1 MKKNEASLSLMKFV
15 DESPSMYHAIANLAK
30 MLKEAGFVELSGHD
44 AFKLKVGGKYFTT
57 INGSAIIAWKM
68 GKKIENGF
76 RIIGSHSDSPTF
88 KIKPSPDITVQ
99 NHYVKLNTECYGGAI
114 VSTWFD
120 RPLSVAGRLT
130 IKGKDVLNP
139 EVHLV
144 NIDKNFLIIPNIAIH
159 MNREVNEGYSYNKQ
173 KDTLP
178 LMAIVEGKIPDKKS
192 SFMSILAKEM
202 GLKVEDIL
210 SFDLYLYDRTPG
222 AFVGANKEFFSL
234 PKIDNLGMAHPSIR
248 TLISSGDEDFSQVA
262 CVFDNEEI
270 GSLTRAG
277 AGSPFL
283 SDTLKRIVIAGM
295 KAQNINEP
303 FFEVFQRVLHSS
315 FMISAD
321 QAHALHPNYTEKN
334 DITNFPLMNK
344 GPVIKNSASMS
355 YMSDAVSASIF
366 KEVCRRADVPFQ
378 TFVNRSD
385 MRGGSTIGPITMGN
399 LNIRCVDIGNP
410 ILSMHSIRELGG
422 TLDQEYIEKAFAS
435 FYRA

>member
-1 MKKNEASLSLMKFV
+1 MKKNEAATSLMKFV
-15 DESPSMYHAIANLAK
+15 DESPSMYHAIANLAN
-30 MLKEAGFVELSGHD
+30 MLKEAGYMELSGGD
-44 AFKLKVGGKYFTT
+44 VFKLKKGGKYFTT
-57 INGSAIIAWKM
+57 TNGSAIIAWKM
-68 GKKIENGF
+68 GKKIETGF

-99 NHYVKLNTECYGGAI
+99 NHYVKLNTEMYGGAI

-130 IKGKDVLNP
+130 TKGKDVLNP

-144 NIDKNFLIIPNIAIH
+144 NIDKNFLIIPNLAIH
-159 MNREVNEGYSYNKQ
+159 MNRDVNEGYSYNKQ

-178 LMAIVEGKIPDKKS
+178 LMAIVDGKVPDSKT
-192 SFMSILAKEM
+192 SFMNILAKEM
-202 GLKVEDIL
+202 GVSAEDIL
-210 SFDLYLYDRTPG
+210 SFDLYLYDRMPG

-234 PKIDNLGMAHPSIR
+234 PKIDNLGMAHPSIKA
-248 TLISSGDEDFSQVA
+248 LISSGDEDFTQVA

-270 GSLTRAG
+270 GSSTRAG

-283 SDTLKRIVIAGM
+283 SDTLKRIVIAGTQIE
-295 KAQNINEP
+295 KIEEP

-344 GPVIKNSASMS
+344 GPVIKVSASMS
-355 YMSDAVSASIF
+355 YMSDAISASVF
-366 KEVCRRADVPFQ
+366 KEVCKRANVPFQ

-410 ILSMHSIRELGG
+410 ILSMHSVRELGG
-422 TLDQEYIEKAFAS
+422 SLDQEYIERAFTS
-435 FYRA
+435 FYKA

>member
-1 MKKNEASLSLMKFV
+1 MKKNEAATSLMKFV
-15 DESPSMYHAIANLAK
+15 DESPSMYHAIANLAN
-30 MLKEAGFVELSGHD
+30 MLKEAGYMELSGGD
-44 AFKLKVGGKYFTT
+44 VFKLKKGGKYFTT
-57 INGSAIIAWKM
+57 TNGSAIIAWKM
-68 GKKIENGF
+68 GKKIETGF

-99 NHYVKLNTECYGGAI
+99 NHYVKLNTEMYGGAI

-130 IKGKDVLNP
+130 TKGKDVLNP

-144 NIDKNFLIIPNIAIH
+144 NIDKNFLVIPNLAIH
-159 MNREVNEGYSYNKQ
+159 MNRDVNEGYSYNKQ

-178 LMAIVEGKIPDKKS
+178 LMAIVDGKIPDSKT
-192 SFMSILAKEM
+192 SFMNILAKEM
-202 GLKVEDIL
+202 GALAEDIL
-210 SFDLYLYDRTPG
+210 SFDLYLYDRMPG

-234 PKIDNLGMAHPSIR
+234 PKIDNLGMAHPSIKA
-248 TLISSGDEDFSQVA
+248 LISSGDEDFTQVA

-270 GSLTRAG
+270 GSSTRAG

-283 SDTLKRIVIAGM
+283 SDTLKRIVIAGTQIE
-295 KAQNINEP
+295 KIEEP

-344 GPVIKNSASMS
+344 GPVIKVSASMS
-355 YMSDAVSASIF
+355 YMSDAISASIF
-366 KEVCRRADVPFQ
+366 KEVCKRANVPFQ

-410 ILSMHSIRELGG
+410 ILSMHSVRELGG
-422 TLDQEYIEKAFAS
+422 SLDQEYIERAFTS
-435 FYRA
+435 FYKA